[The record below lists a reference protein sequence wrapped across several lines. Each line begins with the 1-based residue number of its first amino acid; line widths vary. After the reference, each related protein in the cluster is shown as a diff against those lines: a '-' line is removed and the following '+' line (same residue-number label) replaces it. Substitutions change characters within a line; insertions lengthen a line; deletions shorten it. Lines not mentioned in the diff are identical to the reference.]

1 MGTGKSTGFE
11 TEVGQ
16 LKARLYDALLN
27 VRITEAAL
35 KVACTQ
41 LGTDPA
47 TLKGKSWLEIA
58 QETIGDNKDRVVSA
72 VCRKLGKSRQAYR
85 QGHRAR
91 MRRQVDQA
99 TIISEVFRI
108 RAELPRTGG
117 RKLLAEM
124 KPILGA
130 KGIRCGR
137 DRLFDILRDADLLL
151 ARRKPRFPHTTKF
164 DPSLGVSPNLVKDML
179 VSRPNVVLVADV
191 TYLHVGG
198 GFLYLALIMDKGSRD
213 IVGWHLGEH
222 CDARCCIEA
231 LKMAVRTLPKGV
243 TPIHH
248 SDRGNTYA
256 CHAYRAMLD
265 ALGWRQSMT
274 EVLHCYENSVAERL
288 NGILKQEFY
297 LDQVF
302 ANRAIALKAVREAVR
317 LYNTRRLHEALGYVT
332 PHEFRLRNAA

>member
-124 KPILGA
+124 RPILGA

-191 TYLHVGG
+191 TY
-198 GFLYLALIMDKGSRD
+198 
-213 IVGWHLGEH
+213 
-222 CDARCCIEA
+222 
-231 LKMAVRTLPKGV
+231 RT
-243 TPIHH
+243 
-248 SDRGNTYA
+248 S
-256 CHAYRAMLD
+256 
-265 ALGWRQSMT
+265 
-274 EVLHCYENSVAERL
+274 AED
-288 NGILKQEFY
+288 FS
-297 LDQVF
+297 
-302 ANRAIALKAVREAVR
+302 
-317 LYNTRRLHEALGYVT
+317 T
-332 PHEFRLRNAA
+332 LR